1 MCVQEIQDLPCHDDT
16 GVTENISSGLLL
28 YSSDI
33 WCLYNT
39 GCGRNNS
46 HILKVNKNQIKRGTQ
61 KILLFIKS
69 TYDPIF
75 FPNTFKDNIAQVP
88 AVIDD
93 TLLKPFTEVV
103 HGFAG
108 HRGRN
113 GDDFLS
119 YCLL

>member
-1 MCVQEIQDLPCHDDT
+1 M
-16 GVTENISSGLLL
+16 N
-28 YSSDI
+28 
-33 WCLYNT
+33 CLNT
-39 GCGRNNS
+39 GYDRNNC
-46 HILKVNKNQIKRGTQ
+46 HILKGNKNQPKQGTQ
-61 KILLFIKS
+61 KILLLIES
-69 TYDPIF
+69 TYNAVF
-75 FPNTFKDNIAQVP
+75 LNTFKNNIAQVA

-113 GDDFLS
+113 GGDFLS